1 MKTKDRSKSH
11 SIRVPKGEEKERWE
25 IVNEEKRKKEI
36 FNEIIAENFPN
47 LVRQIYRFNKQRES
61 QTGKTQ
67 RNPH

>member
-11 SIRVPKGEEKERWE
+11 SIRVPKGEEKERGE

-47 LVRQIYRFNKQRES
+47 LARQIYRFKKQWES